1 MSVNE
6 ELTNVTISLSQNELI
21 ALTTI
26 LIMVLF
32 ISMYWRFDLWKLKK
46 KFSKIIDVEIESN
59 KIITNAKIEREKT
72 LIDVELEREKII
84 NETKKLKYEFEKL
97 EREFKENRSLLEMK
111 YSNAVNKYTKLIQ
124 DLNLLEESF
133 EMTEFGFYKPHFNFS
148 DPEGYKKQLEILR
161 ENEKRLIREER
172 AVTCSTTWTVEGSKT
187 EGKKMTKQTHK
198 LMLRAF
204 NGECDAALAKVRWD
218 NIVKMEQRIIKAVE
232 IINKS
237 AQVNKSYITQEYL
250 QLKLRE
256 LRLTYELQ
264 EKIKEAKDEQRQIQE
279 EIREEDK
286 VRKEIEREKIELEK
300 EELMYEKA
308 LQKARNEL
316 QKSSGLDIERLNET
330 IRSLEAKL
338 KEANEKKERVISQ
351 AQLTKSGFVYVISN
365 IGSFGE
371 NMYKIGMSRR
381 LEPEDRVKELSG
393 ASVPFEFDIHA
404 MIYSEDAPKLEKRLH
419 NLFTEKR
426 VNLVNPR
433 KEFFNVSLSE
443 IEELAKKESIN
454 INFIKTA
461 EARAFRE
468 SKAIRERGE
477 AKKIS
482 LQLEENYLDVAKLFD
497 DDL

>member
-6 ELTNVTISLSQNELI
+6 ELTNITISLSQNDTI
-21 ALTTI
+21 ALAI
-26 LIMVLF
+26 VLVLSF
-32 ISMYWRFDLWKLKK
+32 FLSIYWRVCLSKLKK
-46 KFSKIIDVEIESN
+46 KFSKIIDAELESN
-59 KIITNAKIEREKT
+59 KIITNAKIEREKL

-84 NETKKLKYEFEKL
+84 NETKKIKYEFEKL
-97 EREFKENRSLLEMK
+97 EREFKENKASLEMK

-148 DPEGYKKQLEILR
+148 DPEEYKKQLEILR

-187 EGKKMTKQTHK
+187 EGKRMTKQTHK

-218 NIVKMEQRIIKAVE
+218 NITKMEQRIIKSVE

-250 QLKLRE
+250 NLKLKE

-264 EKIKEAKDEQRQIQE
+264 EKIKDQKDEQRRIQQEIKE
-279 EIREEDK
+279 EEKVQKEMIRA
-286 VRKEIEREKIELEK
+286 KIELEK
-300 EELMYEKA
+300 EEQMYEKA
-308 LQKARNEL
+308 LQKARSELLKANEFEI
-316 QKSSGLDIERLNET
+316 DRLNET
-330 IRSLEAKL
+330 IQSLEISL
-338 KEANEKKERVISQ
+338 KKANEKKERVISQ

-381 LEPEDRVKELSG
+381 LEPEDRVRELSG

-419 NLFTEKR
+419 NLFAEKR

-433 KEFFNVSLSE
+433 KEFFNVSLLE
-443 IEELAKKESIN
+443 IEELAKKEN
-454 INFIKTA
+454 IVVNFTKIA
-461 EARAFRE
+461 EARSFRE

-477 AKKIS
+477 AKKIA
-482 LQLEENYLDVAKLFD
+482 LQLEENYLDASKLFD
-497 DDL
+497 DD